1 METLGWTL
9 LVLGLITVALWIY
22 AIADILRGS
31 LEGQGSKILWLIIV
45 LFFPIVG
52 VVLYFLVGKK

>member
-9 LVLGLITVALWIY
+9 LILGLITVALWIY
-22 AIADILRGS
+22 AIADILKGS
-31 LEGQGSKILWLIIV
+31 LDGQGSKILWLVIV

-52 VVLYFLVGKK
+52 VVLYFLVGRR

>member
-9 LVLGLITVALWIY
+9 LILGLITVVLWIY
-22 AIADILRGS
+22 AIADILKGS
-31 LEGQGSKILWLIIV
+31 LDGQGSKILWLIVV

-52 VVLYFLVGKK
+52 VVLYLLVGRK